1 MNETLKAVVNG
12 QEYTWEVEIVASQ
25 LVIEAAR
32 KGFQE
37 WLQDAASTVKP
48 TEAEAKAD
56 PRLTDKELDPEGYKD
71 AIAPIRARAVNE
83 RLTRILDG
91 VYSPGGRGPST
102 QFTSE
107 QDKVKGY
114 IEALGFKWPRVEVD
128 GTTKSGKSRTA
139 AVDFATGWKEYTQS
153 VAKKNGKK
161 HDQAFQ
167 DVVYQHILKLV
178 NTNLD
183 GMML

>member
-1 MNETLKAVVNG
+1 MHETLKAVVNG
-12 QEYTWEVEIVASQ
+12 QEYTWEVEISASQ

-48 TEAEAKAD
+48 TDAECKAD
-56 PRLTDKELDPEGYKD
+56 PRLTAKDSDPEGYKD
-71 AIAPIRARAVNE
+71 AIAPVRARAVHD

-91 VYSPGGRGPST
+91 LYSPGSRGPST
-102 QFTSE
+102 SFTSE

-114 IEALGFKWPRVEVD
+114 VEAFGFKWPRVETS
-128 GTTKSGKSRTA
+128 GTTKSGKSKTSA
-139 AVDFATGWKEYTQS
+139 ADFATGWKEYTQS
-153 VAKKNGKK
+153 VAKKNGKTHSK
-161 HDQAFQ
+161 EFQ
-167 DVVYQHILKLV
+167 DAVYQHILKLV

>member
-1 MNETLKAVVNG
+1 MYELKAVVNG
-12 QEYTWEVEIVASQ
+12 QEYTWDVEITASQ

-48 TEAEAKAD
+48 TDAECKAD
-56 PRLTDKELDPEGYKD
+56 PRLTDKDADPEGYKD
-71 AIAPIRARAVNE
+71 AIAPVRARAVND

-91 VYSPGGRGPST
+91 SYSPGSRGPST
-102 QFTSE
+102 SFTSE
-107 QDKVKGY
+107 QEKVKGY
-114 IEALGFKWPRVEVD
+114 IEALGFKWPRVEVS
-128 GTTKSGKSRTA
+128 GVTKSGKPKTSAT
-139 AVDFATGWKEYTQS
+139 DFETGWKEYTQS